1 MFKKHIEKSKEYA
14 ILKTI
19 HLEASDVNFSAQEK
33 QTILEAALAND
44 INLEYSCSNGRCGK
58 CKAQLIKGTVD
69 HIDSSF
75 CEALSENEILTCR
88 SIPSEDLI
96 IKANY
101 FPELAHIKRKTLPSK
116 VDSFS
121 LVSPDVIT
129 LVLRIPETANF
140 DFLSGQYIDLTLR
153 GSKRSY
159 SIASARVLDNKFE
172 LHIKKVENGLFSNF
186 LFSDLKVGQLIRF
199 HGPLGT
205 FFLKDNKSPI
215 IFLCTGTG
223 FAPVKSIIENLIES
237 GSTRG
242 AYIYWGGRTAED
254 LYSSLPEEWAQQYK
268 HIKYIP
274 VLSRAAAKAKVKYVQ
289 NVVIEHHQN
298 LSEFEVYAC
307 GSENMIQDAKQLLI
321 SNGLKSE
328 NFYSDAFVP
337 SD

>member
-1 MFKKHIEKSKEYA
+1 M
-14 ILKTI
+14 KTI
-19 HLEASDVNFSAQEK
+19 HLEASDVSFPAQEK
-33 QTILEAALAND
+33 QTILAAALAND

-58 CKAQLIKGTVD
+58 CKAQLLKGTVD

-75 CEALSENEILTCR
+75 SQALSKNEILTCR

-96 IKANY
+96 IKASY

-116 VDSFS
+116 VDSFT
-121 LVSPDVIT
+121 LVSSDVIN

-140 DFLSGQYIDLTLR
+140 DFLSGQYIDLTLN

-159 SIASARVLDNKFE
+159 SIASAKVLDNKFE
-172 LHIKKVENGLFSNF
+172 LHIKKVENGLFSNV
-186 LFSDLKVGQLIRF
+186 LFNELKINQLIRF

-205 FFLKDNKSPI
+205 FFLRDNNAPI
-215 IFLCTGTG
+215 ICLCTGTG
-223 FAPVKSIIENLIES
+223 FAPVKSIIENLIAS
-237 GSTRG
+237 GSNRKV
-242 AYIYWGGRTAED
+242 YIYWGGRTAED
-254 LYSSLPEEWAQQYK
+254 LYSSLPEAWAKQYE

-274 VLSRAAAKAKVKYVQ
+274 VLSRTAAKVKYVQ